1 MIATEFYHGQGF
13 GNQLACYVTTRVI
26 AEDKGYDFGFMGLE
40 NLGDRRFN
48 GNGLYFMDLDLGKP
62 VQGIVNRYVE
72 KELRLRANFSYHDS
86 TIGCDIRGID
96 QDLINVPD
104 NTKIDGVMQGEGYF
118 KHRKKDLREWLK
130 VKPEF
135 EVYDFSSDDICVLN
149 YRDYSGPDCQ
159 AMYLTRDYWAKAI
172 YHMLNINP
180 DFTFVVIT
188 ENPTEAKNVLPELAD
203 NTFHFD
209 VGRDYS
215 IIKNAK
221 YLILSNSSFAI
232 WPAVTGDPKM
242 VIAPKYW
249 GRHNVSDGFWTCG
262 YNLYEDWF
270 YQDRNGVLYSYD
282 ECKRDLELYM
292 LKNPQIYG
300 KQ

>member
-1 MIATEFYHGQGF
+1 MIATEFYYGQGL

-26 AEDKGYDFGFMGLE
+26 AADKGYDFGFNGLE

-48 GNGLYFMDLDLGKP
+48 DHGLYFMDLDLGKP
-62 VQGIVNRYVE
+62 VQGITNYYVE
-72 KELRLRANFSYHDS
+72 KELRLKTNASQHDKVL
-86 TIGCDIRGID
+86 GCDIRDID
-96 QDLINVPD
+96 YNLINIAD
-104 NTKIDGVMQGEGYF
+104 NTKIDGVMQGEDYF
-118 KHRKKDLREWLK
+118 YHRKNDLKNWLK

-159 AMYLTRDYWAKAI
+159 ALYLTRNYWVQAI
-172 YHMLNINP
+172 YNMLKINP

-188 ENPTEAKNVLPELAD
+188 ENPDEAKRVLPELSD
-203 NTFHFD
+203 NIFHFD

-215 IIKNAK
+215 VIKNAK

-232 WPAVTGDPKM
+232 WPTVTGNARM

-249 GRHNVSDGFWTCG
+249 GRHNVSDGYWSCS
-262 YNLYEDWF
+262 YNLYKDWF
-270 YQDRNGVLYSYD
+270 YQDRNGILFSYD
-282 ECKRDLELYM
+282 ECKRELHSYM
-292 LKNPQIYG
+292 LNNPQIYN
-300 KQ
+300 K

>member
-1 MIATEFYHGQGF
+1 MIATEFYYGQGL

-26 AEDKGYDFGFMGLE
+26 AADKGYDFGFTGLE

-48 GNGLYFMDLDLGKP
+48 DHGLYFMDLDLGKP
-62 VQGIVNRYVE
+62 VQGITNHYVE
-72 KELRLRANFSYHDS
+72 KELRLKTNASQHDRVL
-86 TIGCDIRGID
+86 GCDVRDID
-96 QDLINVPD
+96 YNLINITD
-104 NTKIDGVMQGEGYF
+104 NTKIDGVMQGEEYF
-118 KHRKKDLREWLK
+118 RHRKNDLKNWLK

-135 EVYDFSSDDICVLN
+135 EVYDFSSNDICVLN

-159 AMYLTRDYWAKAI
+159 ALYLTRNYWIQAI
-172 YHMLNINP
+172 YNMLKINP

-188 ENPTEAKNVLPELAD
+188 ENPDEAKRVLPELSD
-203 NTFHFD
+203 NIFHFD

-215 IIKNAK
+215 VIKNAK

-232 WPAVTGDPKM
+232 WPTVTGNARM

-249 GRHNVSDGFWTCG
+249 GRHNVSNGYWTCS

-270 YQDRNGVLYSYD
+270 YQDRDGILFSYD
-282 ECKRDLELYM
+282 ECKRDLQLYM
-292 LKNPQIYG
+292 SNNPQIYN
-300 KQ
+300 K

>member
-26 AEDKGYDFGFMGLE
+26 AEDKSYDFGFMGLE

-232 WPAVTGDPKM
+232 WPAITGDPKM

>member
-1 MIATEFYHGQGF
+1 MIATEFYYGQGL
-13 GNQLACYVTTRVI
+13 GNQLACYITTRVI
-26 AEDKGYDFGFMGLE
+26 AADKGYDFGFTGLE

-48 GNGLYFMDLDLGKP
+48 DHGLYFMDLDLGKP
-62 VQGIVNRYVE
+62 VQGITNNYVE
-72 KELRLRANFSYHDS
+72 KELKLKTNASQHDRVL
-86 TIGCDIRGID
+86 GCDVRDID
-96 QDLINVPD
+96 YNLINITD

-118 KHRKKDLREWLK
+118 RHRKNDLKNWLK
-130 VKPEF
+130 IKPEF

-159 AMYLTRDYWAKAI
+159 AMYLTRNYWVQSI
-172 YHMLNINP
+172 YNMLKINP

-188 ENPTEAKNVLPELAD
+188 ENPDEAKRVLPELSD
-203 NTFHFD
+203 NIFHFD

-215 IIKNAK
+215 VIKNAK

-232 WPAVTGDPKM
+232 WPTVTGNARM

-249 GRHNVSDGFWTCG
+249 GRHNVSNGYWTCS

-270 YQDRNGVLYSYD
+270 YQDRDGILFSYD
-282 ECKRDLELYM
+282 ECKRDLQLYM
-292 LKNPQIYG
+292 SNNPQIYN
-300 KQ
+300 K

>member
-1 MIATEFYHGQGF
+1 MIATEFYYGQGL

-26 AEDKGYDFGFMGLE
+26 AADKGYDFGFTGLE

-48 GNGLYFMDLDLGKP
+48 NHGLYFMDLDLGKP
-62 VQGIVNRYVE
+62 VQGITNHYVE
-72 KELRLRANFSYHDS
+72 KELRLKTNASQHDRVL
-86 TIGCDIRGID
+86 GCDVRDID
-96 QDLINVPD
+96 YNLINITD
-104 NTKIDGVMQGEGYF
+104 NTKIDGVMQGEEYF
-118 KHRKKDLREWLK
+118 RHRKNDLKNWLK

-135 EVYDFSSDDICVLN
+135 EVYDFSSNDICVLN

-159 AMYLTRDYWAKAI
+159 ALYLTRNYWIQAI
-172 YHMLNINP
+172 YNMLKINP

-188 ENPTEAKNVLPELAD
+188 ENPDEAKRVLPELSD
-203 NTFHFD
+203 NIFHFD

-215 IIKNAK
+215 VIKNAK

-232 WPAVTGDPKM
+232 WPTVTGNARM

-249 GRHNVSDGFWTCG
+249 GRHNVSNGYWTCS

-270 YQDRNGVLYSYD
+270 YQDRDGILFSYD
-282 ECKRDLELYM
+282 ECKRDLQLYM
-292 LKNPQIYG
+292 SNNPQIYN
-300 KQ
+300 K

>member
-1 MIATEFYHGQGF
+1 MIATEFYYGQGL

-26 AEDKGYDFGFMGLE
+26 AADKGYDFGFTGLE

-48 GNGLYFMDLDLGKP
+48 DHGLYFMDLDLGKP
-62 VQGIVNRYVE
+62 VQGITNNYVE
-72 KELRLRANFSYHDS
+72 KELKLKTNASQHDRVL
-86 TIGCDIRGID
+86 GCDVRDID
-96 QDLINVPD
+96 YNLINITD
-104 NTKIDGVMQGEGYF
+104 NTKIDGVMQGEEYF
-118 KHRKKDLREWLK
+118 RHRKNDLKNWLK

-135 EVYDFSSDDICVLN
+135 EVYDFSSNDICVLN

-159 AMYLTRDYWAKAI
+159 ALYLTRNYWIQAI
-172 YHMLNINP
+172 YNMLKINP

-188 ENPTEAKNVLPELAD
+188 ENPDEAKRVLPELSD
-203 NTFHFD
+203 NIFHFD

-215 IIKNAK
+215 VIKNAK

-232 WPAVTGDPKM
+232 WPTVTGNARM

-249 GRHNVSDGFWTCG
+249 GRHNVSNGYWTCS

-270 YQDRNGVLYSYD
+270 YQDRDGILFSYD
-282 ECKRDLELYM
+282 ECKRDLQLYM
-292 LKNPQIYG
+292 SNNPQIYN
-300 KQ
+300 K